1 MPISLTR
8 LLGGDPT
15 KKEIE
20 KLFPLI
26 EEINQLETSFE
37 KLSDDAL
44 RQKTVEFKQRL
55 VDGESPDDF
64 LPEVFATVREVSKRT
79 VGMRHFDVQMIG
91 GIILHQGKIAEMRTG
106 EGKTLVAT
114 LPLYLNALAGKGAH
128 LVTVNDYLA
137 RRDARWMGKIYRA
150 LGMKVGI
157 LQMAARTDNGI
168 NAFIYDPEKSS
179 PHEDQDEMS
188 LVPRRDAYQAD
199 ITYGTNSEFG
209 FDYLRDNLTMSLKD
223 RVQRGHHYAIVD
235 EVDNI
240 LIDEARTPLIISG
253 PASDDTAWYQK
264 MAQVVKQLQPEDYE
278 VEEKDQTVSL
288 TEIGEAHVEQ
298 LLNMTLRDPERP
310 EDITPEQSRMYGY
323 LEQALKAQHLYR
335 RNKEYLVQGGKV
347 VIVDEFTG
355 RLMPGRRWSDG
366 LHQAV
371 EAKEGVKVEAENV
384 TYATITLQNYF
395 RMYEKLAGMTGT
407 AITEAEEFFKIYK
420 LDVLPI
426 PTNLEF
432 RAIGDKATLQEV
444 AARDESNY
452 KYSYYAFRDD
462 ADKKPVFWR
471 RKDHPDQVYRTNE
484 AKLRA
489 IAQEIVRYQVMGRPQ
504 LVGTTSVEHSE
515 RLSDRLRAEPV
526 RRLLQTL
533 LIRDAW
539 FEKNDREPD
548 GRSVPE
554 LQTLNQKL
562 EDLGAPELRHM
573 VRDLGLTSINPEDPS
588 NLPRLLKVLE
598 LSDSD
603 TPRLQAVI
611 QGGIPHQVLNAKR
624 HDEESQIIARAGA
637 FGAVTIATNMAGRGV
652 DIKLGGSLPEEIV
665 SNVNRILSHAGVAD
679 PFNLTMPER
688 YKALSQVDPVE
699 YGIYEEDAKTFLQYI
714 EDMDRVR
721 ALGGLHVIG
730 SERHEARRIDN
741 QLRGR
746 SARQGDPGSSRFY
759 LSLDDDLMRL
769 FGGGQVENLMQRL
782 SIDEAIPIES
792 GIIGRM
798 VEQSQTRVEGS
809 NFDIRKHLLEYD
821 DVLNS
826 QRMNIYSQRDQVFSK
841 ENLEE
846 DILDML
852 QKEIQ
857 RRVPAA
863 LEEADGAWKLLAFLE
878 EIQPP
883 IDYPEVFYPSYTL
896 RLLLEDLGQPKG
908 SVDLK
913 NRLIDLAKRAIQAEK
928 VHIQQSVRSMLE
940 RANETLDT
948 QLAERNDALDMFL
961 ENFSELN
968 GDETNPQPRRSQEV
982 LEELMNLTRTP
993 FRLPGELFKVL
1004 SSDPRAA
1011 EAEIRN
1017 QINGYL
1023 ITISLTRLANTIER
1037 RLGDPLGIK
1046 AGDMQ
1051 TLTWEDATGHLLG
1064 AVEGI
1069 LSKREERLVGTDGQ
1083 VIQDLNNNTQRLEAA
1098 VSNSTECVRLLGM
1111 IAQGTHVG
1119 FDPKTHQRVIQ
1130 MTTRIRFPYL
1140 AAETIQ
1146 GRDPEEVTRDVLLHC
1161 EDAQAAMLQVWGRS
1175 EYARLST
1182 NNVTPAMLDD
1192 RFRQALIEQ
1201 LGQAQFDTS
1210 ASIPL
1215 TEQESGF
1222 RDKLIPLIGSRVQAE
1237 IYRQI
1242 LLGAISELWVD
1253 YLTQVE
1259 ALRVSIGLEAYAQRD
1274 PLVQYKSKA
1283 SEMFQNLLVNIRS
1296 SVVSRMFVYRPRM
1309 AVPAQTGGEAQATAK
1324 PAIATVAPQSQG
1336 SSNQKKKRRRH

>member
-1 MPISLTR
+1 MPKDMTKSPRSLPGLVHSGLSR
-8 LLGGDPT
+8 SPPT
-15 KKEIE
+15 WPVVVWI
-20 KLFPLI
+20 L
-26 EEINQLETSFE
+26 NW
-37 KLSDDAL
+37 A
-44 RQKTVEFKQRL
+44 
-55 VDGESPDDF
+55 VD
-64 LPEVFATVREVSKRT
+64 
-79 VGMRHFDVQMIG
+79 
-91 GIILHQGKIAEMRTG
+91 
-106 EGKTLVAT
+106 
-114 LPLYLNALAGKGAH
+114 
-128 LVTVNDYLA
+128 
-137 RRDARWMGKIYRA
+137 
-150 LGMKVGI
+150 
-157 LQMAARTDNGI
+157 
-168 NAFIYDPEKSS
+168 
-179 PHEDQDEMS
+179 
-188 LVPRRDAYQAD
+188 
-199 ITYGTNSEFG
+199 
-209 FDYLRDNLTMSLKD
+209 
-223 RVQRGHHYAIVD
+223 
-235 EVDNI
+235 
-240 LIDEARTPLIISG
+240 
-253 PASDDTAWYQK
+253 
-264 MAQVVKQLQPEDYE
+264 
-278 VEEKDQTVSL
+278 
-288 TEIGEAHVEQ
+288 
-298 LLNMTLRDPERP
+298 
-310 EDITPEQSRMYGY
+310 
-323 LEQALKAQHLYR
+323 
-335 RNKEYLVQGGKV
+335 
-347 VIVDEFTG
+347 
-355 RLMPGRRWSDG
+355 
-366 LHQAV
+366 
-371 EAKEGVKVEAENV
+371 
-384 TYATITLQNYF
+384 
-395 RMYEKLAGMTGT
+395 
-407 AITEAEEFFKIYK
+407 
-420 LDVLPI
+420 
-426 PTNLEF
+426 
-432 RAIGDKATLQEV
+432 
-444 AARDESNY
+444 
-452 KYSYYAFRDD
+452 
-462 ADKKPVFWR
+462 
-471 RKDHPDQVYRTNE
+471 
-484 AKLRA
+484 
-489 IAQEIVRYQVMGRPQ
+489 
-504 LVGTTSVEHSE
+504 
-515 RLSDRLRAEPV
+515 
-526 RRLLQTL
+526 
-533 LIRDAW
+533 
-539 FEKNDREPD
+539 
-548 GRSVPE
+548 
-554 LQTLNQKL
+554 
-562 EDLGAPELRHM
+562 
-573 VRDLGLTSINPEDPS
+573 
-588 NLPRLLKVLE
+588 
-598 LSDSD
+598 
-603 TPRLQAVI
+603 
-611 QGGIPHQVLNAKR
+611 
-624 HDEESQIIARAGA
+624 
-637 FGAVTIATNMAGRGV
+637 
-652 DIKLGGSLPEEIV
+652 LPEEIV

-688 YKALSQVDPVE
+688 YKALSLVDPVE
-699 YGIYEEDAKTFLQYI
+699 YGIYEEDAKTFLKYI

-746 SARQGDPGSSRFY
+746 AARQGDPGSSRFY

-863 LEEADGAWKLLAFLE
+863 LEESDGAWKLLAFLE

-896 RLLLEDLGQPKG
+896 RLLLEDLGQQKDAA
-908 SVDLK
+908 DLK
-913 NRLIDLAKRAIQAEK
+913 DRLINLAKRAIQAEK
-928 VHIQQSVRSMLE
+928 AHIQQSVRSMLE
-940 RANETLDT
+940 RASETLDA

-961 ENFSELN
+961 ENFSEFN
-968 GDETNPQPRRSQEV
+968 EDEANPQPRRSQEV

-993 FRLPGELFKVL
+993 FKLPGELFKVL

-1011 EAEIRN
+1011 EAEMRN

-1037 RLGDPLGIK
+1037 RLEDSLGIK

-1051 TLTWEDATGHLLG
+1051 TLTWEDATGRLLG
-1064 AVEGI
+1064 AVESI

-1083 VIQDLNNNTQRLEAA
+1083 IIQELNNNNQRLEAA

-1111 IAQGTHVG
+1111 IAQGTRVG

-1146 GRDPEEVTRDVLLHC
+1146 GREPEEVTRDVLLHC

-1175 EYARLST
+1175 EYSRLST

-1192 RFRQALIEQ
+1192 RFRQALIGQ
-1201 LGQAQFDTS
+1201 LGQPQFDAIS
-1210 ASIPL
+1210 SIPL
-1215 TEQESGF
+1215 AEQDSGF

-1296 SVVSRMFVYRPRM
+1296 SVVSRMFVYRPRV
-1309 AVPAQTGGEAQATAK
+1309 AVSAPTSGETPETPK
-1324 PAIATVAPQSQG
+1324 PAIVEASPQSQA
-1336 SSNQKKKRRRH
+1336 SSKHKKKRRRH